1 MLARISRPALVV
13 VALALIAGTL
23 SFEGTVSAQPRKTLV
38 QVQAELQALETQAE
52 TASENFN
59 AAQVDLA
66 AVNVKVKAA
75 QARVARARAT
85 VASAM
90 ESTGH
95 MAAHAYMSGGGG
107 MESSVGLLL
116 SDNPS
121 EFLDQAIAVQ
131 QVARSQN
138 VTLRKAQA
146 AQLLLAQA
154 EVQLAQQQ
162 SAATAATD
170 LMKRHRDEI
179 NQALAQTSAVLAQ
192 LQEADRK
199 RLDALAAQQRA
210 ASAAAA
216 AAARAQVAASA
227 VARKPG
233 NPTSPRSAG
242 NTPPT
247 NAAPTDPSPGS
258 SSGSSAGRGLTAVR
272 YALAQVGE
280 PYSYNAQP
288 PNSWDCSKLTTA
300 AWAAAGVSLTPV
312 SYAQANQVRR
322 IPTSQLRP
330 GDLLFYFN
338 GAHHVAM
345 YIGGGKIVEAASP
358 EHGVWVTDAWN
369 SWSSAHFSFAGRP
382 AG

>member
-1 MLARISRPALVV
+1 MLARLSRPAF
-13 VALALIAGTL
+13 VAVTLLLIAGTL
-23 SFEGTVSAQPRKTLV
+23 SAGGDVSAQPRKTLA
-38 QVQAELQALETQAE
+38 QAQAELRALETQAE

-66 AVNVKVKAA
+66 AVNVRLTAA
-75 QARVARARAT
+75 RARVARAKA
-85 VASAM
+85 VAASAL
-90 ESTGH
+90 ETSGRI
-95 MAAHAYMSGGGG
+95 AATAYMSGGGG
-107 MESSVGLLL
+107 MASSLGLLL
-116 SDNPS
+116 ADNPAD
-121 EFLDQAIAVQ
+121 FLDRAITVQ

-138 VTLRKAQA
+138 RTLRRAQE

-154 EVQLAQQQ
+154 EAQLAQQQ
-162 SAATAATD
+162 RAAAAASD
-170 LMKRHRDEI
+170 AMKRHRDEI
-179 NQALAQTSAVLAQ
+179 NRALAAAKAVLAQ
-192 LQEADRK
+192 LQAADRK
-199 RLDALAAQQRA
+199 RLDEIAAQERA

-216 AAARAQVAASA
+216 AAARRAQGTA
-227 VARKPG
+227 
-233 NPTSPRSAG
+233 
-242 NTPPT
+242 
-247 NAAPTDPSPGS
+247 AAPATPAPGGATGTGS
-258 SSGSSAGRGLTAVR
+258 NGSGSGRGLTAVR

-288 PNSWDCSKLTTA
+288 PNSWDCSKLTSA

-322 IPTSQLRP
+322 IPTSALRP